1 MILRITNGTTTLVL
15 HSDSGAPALG
25 LYGVRYFPSKGDGGT
40 VTETIDVVFS
50 GVSDAVLSAMST
62 VQRLIAEAATTPVY
76 LEYALVPG
84 GTVYR
89 SPVVSGRVVWS
100 SERQNRQFWATT
112 TAGECAVIITRSDY
126 WESATETTLVDGVN
140 ITNGTASPY
149 NAVTLASVGGD
160 LPTPISVELQSNN
173 AATML
178 TRNVYLNM
186 DSFAGLTTNQHLV
199 TSGAGAKSW
208 GTGLTYNQLLWT
220 LTPSATVVAKLAG
233 KAVSII
239 AAFSALPSDMY
250 LRAALYSLYSSVYQQ
265 IAVGVEQY
273 ANGQLLINLGTLQF
287 PEAAH
292 SGLVVVVAGYRAA
305 AGSATMSFVQLM
317 PAKGGV
323 RLDVTHEWKFQESII
338 YRPDTAFYDTG
349 LGQYSN
355 VSRAGGPLMAWPG
368 RTNRLS
374 VLAAESAAFNA
385 SRQTIV
391 TVKAR
396 PRRSTV

>member
-1 MILRITNGTTTLVL
+1 MILRLTNGTTTLVL
-15 HSDSGAPALG
+15 HSDSGTPALG
-25 LYGVRYFPSKGDGGT
+25 LYGVRYFPTKGDGNE

-50 GVSDAVLSAMST
+50 GVSDSALSAMST
-62 VQRLIAEAATTPVY
+62 VQRLIAEAATVPVY
-76 LEYALVPG
+76 LEYSLVPG

-89 SPVVSGRVVWS
+89 SPIVSGRVVWS
-100 SERQNRQFWATT
+100 TERQNRPVWDTT
-112 TAGECAVIITRSDY
+112 TTGECAIILTRGDF
-126 WESATETTLVDGVN
+126 WESTTETTLNDGFS

-149 NAVTLASVGGD
+149 NAVTLGSVGGD

-173 AATML
+173 ASDLL
-178 TRNVYLNM
+178 TRNVYLNL
-186 DSFAGLTTNQHLV
+186 DSFAGLTANQHLV
-199 TSGAGAKSW
+199 TSGADAKSW
-208 GTGLTYNQLLWT
+208 GAGLTYNQLLWT
-220 LTPSATVVAKLAG
+220 LTPSSTVVAKLAG

-239 AAFSALPSDMY
+239 AAFSVLPSDMY
-250 LRAALYSLYSSVYQQ
+250 LRAALYSLYDGVYQQ
-265 IAVGVEQY
+265 IATGVEQY

-287 PEAAH
+287 PAAAH

-305 AGSATMSFVQLM
+305 AGSATLSFVQLM

-323 RLDVTHEWKFQESII
+323 RLDVTHEWKFQETII
-338 YRPDTAFYDTG
+338 YRPDTTFYDSG

-374 VLAAESAAFNA
+374 VLAGESAAFNA

-396 PRRSTV
+396 LRRSTV